1 MKSFKKS
8 RNRNRTKNKNRNRNK
23 SKKRLYKNSFKKGI
37 ARGNTDPE
45 IPEFNTE
52 NKSIE
57 DSRPANP
64 VFGEPSNIT
73 CLTVDTYHDDQNF
86 ETQLFTHF
94 ACDKAN
100 EAKAANKSMAT
111 IDCSAE
117 YNSKTPNTAV
127 SFKSRDIK
135 EDVHLAN
142 ASCFYHY
149 LKNVKKSEGTEDKIN
164 LDGVVVTS
172 KQEKQEGGTL
182 KTPINGEA
190 NWFPMKPSD
199 YFGNIFDSKP
209 KTENLEEKLDK
220 GVELTK
226 QYKQGLTKLLK
237 HNVTMHQITGKKR
250 KKPETETETEITPE
264 IKDLGKQL
272 TEINDQLKKNKDE
285 IDEIIKENGGKVVI
299 KNCLSYSNSQDVKLP
314 QFRLKKGDFEK
325 LIKEKESNGELQKI
339 SVKPVFVP
347 SRSSSPRS
355 PRSSSPRGFDDTASG
370 IPIDQDMYFLKEI
383 LKQINKK
390 YDK

>member
-1 MKSFKKS
+1 MKSLKKNRS
-8 RNRNRTKNKNRNRNK
+8 RNRSRNK
-23 SKKRLYKNSFKKGI
+23 SKKKLYKNSFKTGI

-57 DSRPANP
+57 DSRPQNP
-64 VFGEPSNIT
+64 VFGKPANIT
-73 CLTVDTYHDDQNF
+73 LLTVDTYKNDPNF
-86 ETQLFTHF
+86 EDKLFTIF
-94 ACDKAN
+94 AGDKAK
-100 EAKAANKSMAT
+100 EAQAANKSTAT

-117 YNSKTPNTAV
+117 YNSKRQKTAV

-142 ASCFYHY
+142 ALCFYRY
-149 LKNVKKSEGTEDKIN
+149 LKTVKESNGEIN
-164 LDGVVVTS
+164 LDGVVVTT

-209 KTENLEEKLDK
+209 KTEDLEEKLEY
-220 GVELTK
+220 GIQLTK
-226 QYKQGLTKLLK
+226 QYKEGLTKLLK
-237 HNVTMHQITGKKR
+237 NNVNMHEIIGKKR
-250 KKPETETETEITPE
+250 KTPETKTEITPE
-264 IKDLGKQL
+264 IKDLGKHL
-272 TEINDQLKKNKDE
+272 IEINDQLKQNKKEVDE
-285 IDEIIKENGGKVVI
+285 FIKENGGKVVM
-299 KNCLSYSNSQDVKLP
+299 KQCLSYSKPQHVKPP
-314 QFRLKKGDFEK
+314 QLRLKKSDYEK

-339 SVKPVFVP
+339 PVEPVFVP
-347 SRSSSPRS
+347 S
-355 PRSSSPRGFDDTASG
+355 RSSSPRGFDDTASG
-370 IPIDQDMYFLKEI
+370 ITVNEDIYFLKEI